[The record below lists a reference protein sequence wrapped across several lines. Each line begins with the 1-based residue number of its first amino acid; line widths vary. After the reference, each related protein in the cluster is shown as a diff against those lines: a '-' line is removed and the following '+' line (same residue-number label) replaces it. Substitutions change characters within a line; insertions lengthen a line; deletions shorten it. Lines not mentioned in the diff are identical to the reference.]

1 MIRDEVGAVG
11 GKILYKDGRI
21 DNAGFVFD
29 ENRRLKPRF
38 RGMNGNY
45 SGYMHRA
52 SIQNQVNS
60 LDRSCMMVKKQALL
74 DSLSESTEAE
84 RKYVSVYDPFAKFR
98 RR

>member
-1 MIRDEVGAVG
+1 
-11 GKILYKDGRI
+11 
-21 DNAGFVFD
+21 
-29 ENRRLKPRF
+29 
-38 RGMNGNY
+38 MNGNY